1 MPNLLGH
8 TVGPDQVPHR
18 IEAEPLHRNVG
29 QVGVLG
35 SGLWISRVKG
45 TMSAVMVA
53 VRRRSAMEP
62 QDDLREEE
70 VLLDLGEVFLHLGN
84 ADRGPSSRGISCW
97 GST

>member
-1 MPNLLGH
+1 
-8 TVGPDQVPHR
+8 
-18 IEAEPLHRNVG
+18 
-29 QVGVLG
+29 
-35 SGLWISRVKG
+35 
-45 TMSAVMVA
+45 
-53 VRRRSAMEP
+53 MEP